1 MLDTV
6 IEYTA
11 VLCNAIY
18 LILISQK
25 KIVGWIFGVLASALT
40 MYYCLRAGLN
50 AEAFLMLFY
59 IGAGFYG
66 YYAWKKKS
74 LETSIDKVHGTDR
87 NPGIQIVQWSLLKHL
102 LFIAACAALS
112 GLVYLIVNEIP
123 GSKKPLLDSF
133 TTGFAILVTF
143 MVAVKELHNWLY
155 WLVINGVSIYLYL
168 DRELEVYAYQM
179 IGFQVMAIY
188 GYYQWIKLY
197 KNQKA

>member
-25 KIVGWIFGVLASALT
+25 KIVGWIFGVLASALM
-40 MYYCLRAGLN
+40 MYSFLRSGLN

-59 IGAGFYG
+59 IVAGFYG
-66 YYAWKKKS
+66 YYSWKKESAVQSKA
-74 LETSIDKVHGTDR
+74 D
-87 NPGIQIVQWSLLKHL
+87 GIQIVQWSMLKHL
-102 LFIAACAALS
+102 LFIVACTALS
-112 GLVYLIVNEIP
+112 GLVFLIVNEIP
-123 GSKKPLLDSF
+123 GSEKPLIDSL

-155 WLVINGVSIYLYL
+155 WLVINSVSIYLYL
-168 DRELEVYAYQM
+168 DRELEIYAYQM
-179 IGFQVMAIY
+179 IGFQAMAIY
-188 GYYQWIKLY
+188 GYYQWIQLY
-197 KNQKA
+197 KNQKT

>member
-6 IEYTA
+6 IEYSA

-25 KIVGWIFGVLASALT
+25 KIAGWIFGVLASAL
-40 MYYCLRAGLN
+40 MMHSCLRTGLN

-59 IGAGFYG
+59 IGAGLYG
-66 YYAWKKKS
+66 YYSWKKES
-74 LETSIDKVHGTDR
+74 LEETNKD
-87 NPGIQIVQWSLLKHL
+87 GIEIVQWSMLKHL
-102 LFIAACAALS
+102 LFMVACAALS

-123 GSKKPLLDSF
+123 GSEKPLIDSL

-155 WLVINGVSIYLYL
+155 WLVINSVTIYLYL
-168 DRELEVYAYQM
+168 DRGMEVYAYQM